1 MEEKDLEEERKRQQ
15 YRKEL
20 KNIEMELGL
29 LRKNPKL
36 YEERIKELKAQRDE
50 IQGNRAKYLMGLENN
65 EEETTRGGR

>member
-1 MEEKDLEEERKRQQ
+1 MEEKDLEEERRRHL

-20 KNIEMELGL
+20 EPIEKELIL
-29 LRKNPKL
+29 LERNPKL